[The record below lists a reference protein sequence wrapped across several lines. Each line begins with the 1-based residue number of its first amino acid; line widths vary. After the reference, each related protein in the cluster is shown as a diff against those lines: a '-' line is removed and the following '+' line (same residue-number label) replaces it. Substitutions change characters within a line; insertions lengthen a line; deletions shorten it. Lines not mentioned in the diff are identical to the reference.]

1 MIKLLDVKSLGNSNF
16 ELLLSHNGIK
26 KKIIIVQRE
35 TFIDSMNESLFY
47 FNSDDKDFYDIW
59 GQSFDF
65 RQEVSNKIKKLKEAE
80 ILELQVA

>member
-26 KKIIIVQRE
+26 KKIVIVQRE

-47 FNSDDKDFYDIW
+47 FNSDDKDFYDVW

-65 RQEVSNKIKKLKEAE
+65 RQEVSTKIKKLKEAE